1 MRLTFKLTLAMACAI
16 LLVLA
21 TNSAIRI
28 RLELAVYESDVQR
41 DSRVLGRAVA
51 GAASLIWARVNEREA
66 RDLVADANERESNMT
81 IRWVWLDA
89 TRGPDAPEVPAHLRT
104 IDPQS
109 EQVAV
114 RWGLPNA
121 TSDAMYTYVR
131 AKVPDGRPGAVEL
144 REVLSAED
152 AFIRR
157 TVLQSTLSMIVL
169 VSVCT
174 VIALGLGAVLVGR
187 PVRKL
192 VAQARR
198 IGAGDLKTRL
208 ELPQKDE
215 IGELAHEMNTM
226 QARLATARDELERET
241 DARLKA
247 VEQLRH
253 ADRLTT
259 VGKLAAGI
267 AHEVG
272 TPLNVIGGYAQLIVD
287 ESEPTSPTREHATL
301 VATQAQRVAAIIR
314 ELLDF
319 ARPRPP
325 RMERHDLAAI
335 ARQVVALLQSLAQ
348 KRAVRLEL
356 SSRPVWVEVDGN
368 QIQQVLTNLVVNAVH
383 ATRAPGAGRA
393 SGKVGITVGVKAARP
408 PADHVVEQQSLA
420 RNQQL
425 DGGARSEQEVTW
437 AYVEVRDAG
446 HGIDAETLPRIFE
459 PFFTTKEPGEGTG
472 LGLSVAYGIVREHG
486 GWIEVETTPG
496 SGSCFSVYLPHADTS
511 QEAA

>member
-28 RLELAVYESDVQR
+28 RLELAVYETDVQR

-66 RDLVADANERESNMT
+66 RDLVLDANERESNMT

-89 TRGPDAPEVPAHLRT
+89 TSGPDAPEVPAELRVM
-104 IDPQS
+104 DPAA
-109 EQVAV
+109 ELVTM
-114 RWGLPNA
+114 RWRQQNQP
-121 TSDAMYTYVR
+121 SDAIYTYVR

-157 TVLQSTLSMIVL
+157 TVLQSTLSMVVL

-174 VIALGLGAVLVGR
+174 IIALGLGAVLVGR

-198 IGAGDLKTRL
+198 IGAGDLTTRL

-226 QARLATARDELERET
+226 QARLATARRELERET
-241 DARLKA
+241 EARLKA

-287 ESEPTSPTREHATL
+287 ESEPSSPTREHATL
-301 VATQAQRVAAIIR
+301 VASQAHRVAAIIR

-325 RMERHDLAAI
+325 RKERHDLAAI
-335 ARQVVALLQSLAQ
+335 GRQVMAFLQGLAQ
-348 KRAVRLEL
+348 KRTVRLEL
-356 SSRPVWVEVDGN
+356 TSTPVWIEVDGN

-383 ATRAPGAGRA
+383 ATTA
-393 SGKVGITVGVKAARP
+393 SNPVAITIGVKAARP
-408 PADHVVEQQSLA
+408 PADLADGFAKVEPSA
-420 RNQQL
+420 
-425 DGGARSEQEVTW
+425 TW
-437 AYVEVRDAG
+437 AYLEVRDAG

-496 SGSCFSVYLPHADTS
+496 SGSCFSVYLPHVADTS
-511 QEAA
+511 PEAA